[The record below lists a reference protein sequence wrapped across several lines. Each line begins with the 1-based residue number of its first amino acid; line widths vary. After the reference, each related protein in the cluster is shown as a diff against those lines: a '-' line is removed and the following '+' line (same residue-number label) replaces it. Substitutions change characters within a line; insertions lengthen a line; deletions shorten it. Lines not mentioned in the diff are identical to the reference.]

1 MCGPSSA
8 LKSLAASATS
18 FAGQVQQ
25 QATQVFG
32 SASAVFNNLIG
43 SVQSVVKG
51 GPGQAGWGAAETN
64 AVNSQILNNAAVSAR
79 NEKSAVGNAVA
90 AIGGGNTVNPSGLET
105 AVNLQTAQSVEN
117 AKSQQEEQA
126 TVANYQQGNQNY
138 NAAVTEEMQLP
149 KVFDA
154 SSAAD
159 KAATDASAAATADQ
173 TAISAANNWWQPI
186 LGSAIGVGGD
196 IATGGLSGAAKTA
209 ASAVNTGDST
219 TGAGPR

>member
-8 LKSLAASATS
+8 LKNLAASATS

-25 QATQVFG
+25 QATQIFG
-32 SASAVFNNLIG
+32 SASTVFNNLMGTI
-43 SVQSVVKG
+43 QSVVKG
-51 GPGQAGWGAAETN
+51 GPGQAGWGAAENN

-79 NEKSAVGNAVA
+79 NEKSAVGNDVA

-138 NAAVTEEMQLP
+138 NEAVNEEMQLP

-154 SSAAD
+154 SSSAD
-159 KAATDASAAATADQ
+159 KAATDANTAATTAQ
-173 TAISAANNWWQPI
+173 TAVDSANNWWQPL
-186 LGSAIGVGGD
+186 LGDAIGAGGK
-196 IATGGLSGAAKTA
+196 IAAAYLGKP
-209 ASAVNTGDST
+209 ST
-219 TGAGPR
+219 P

>member
-1 MCGPSSA
+1 MCGASTT
-8 LKSLAASATS
+8 LTNLAASATS

-25 QATQVFG
+25 QATQIFG
-32 SASAVFNNLIG
+32 SASTVFNNLIG

-138 NAAVTEEMQLP
+138 NAAVNEEMQLP

-154 SSAAD
+154 SSDVD
-159 KAATDASAAATADQ
+159 KAAISANQSATTEQ
-173 TAISAANNWWQPI
+173 NAISAANNWWEPI
-186 LGSAIGVGGD
+186 VGTAIGVAGKM
-196 IATGGLSGAAKTA
+196 IAG
-209 ASAVNTGDST
+209 
-219 TGAGPR
+219 

>member
-1 MCGPSSA
+1 MCGASTT

-25 QATQVFG
+25 QATQIFG
-32 SASAVFNNLIG
+32 SASTVFNNLMGTI
-43 SVQSVVKG
+43 QSVVKG
-51 GPGQAGWGAAETN
+51 GPGQAGWGAAENN
-64 AVNSQILNNAAVSAR
+64 AVNSQILNNAAVNAR

-138 NAAVTEEMQLP
+138 NEAVNEEMQLP

-154 SSAAD
+154 SAAAD
-159 KAATDASAAATADQ
+159 NAAVNANDAATKAQ
-173 TAISAANNWWQPI
+173 TAVSSANNWWEPI
-186 LGSAIGVGGD
+186 VGAAIG
-196 IATGGLSGAAKTA
+196 TAAKA
-209 ASAVNTGDST
+209 AT
-219 TGAGPR
+219 TD

>member
-1 MCGPSSA
+1 MCGPSTT
-8 LKSLAASATS
+8 LTNLAASATS

-25 QATQVFG
+25 QAAQVFG
-32 SASAVFNNLIG
+32 SASAVFNGLIG

-79 NEKSAVGNAVA
+79 NEKSAVGNDVA

-138 NAAVTEEMQLP
+138 TAAVNEEMQLP

-154 SSAAD
+154 SAAVD
-159 KAATDASAAATADQ
+159 NAATAANQSATAAQ
-173 TAISAANNWWQPI
+173 TAVSSANNWWEPI
-186 LGSAIGVGGD
+186 LGSAIGAAGN
-196 IATGGLSGAAKTA
+196 IATGGLTGAAKTA

>member
-8 LKSLAASATS
+8 LTNLAASATS

-79 NEKSAVGNAVA
+79 NEKSAVGNDVA

-126 TVANYQQGNQNY
+126 TVANFQQGNQNY
-138 NAAVTEEMQLP
+138 NAAVSEEMQLP

-154 SSAAD
+154 SSAVDNAAVNAND
-159 KAATDASAAATADQ
+159 AATKAQ
-173 TAISAANNWWQPI
+173 TAVSSANNWWQPI
-186 LGSAIGVGGD
+186 LGAAVG
-196 IATGGLSGAAKTA
+196 TTAKA
-209 ASAVNTGDST
+209 L
-219 TGAGPR
+219 AG

>member
-8 LKSLAASATS
+8 LKDLAASATS

-25 QATQVFG
+25 QATQIFG
-32 SASAVFNNLIG
+32 SASTVFNNLMGTI
-43 SVQSVVKG
+43 QSVVKG
-51 GPGQAGWGAAETN
+51 GPGQAGWGAAENN

-79 NEKSAVGNAVA
+79 NEKSAVGNDVA

-138 NAAVTEEMQLP
+138 NEAVNEEMQLP

-154 SSAAD
+154 SSGAD
-159 KAATDASAAATADQ
+159 KAATDAQ
-173 TAISAANNWWQPI
+173 TAANTAQTAVSSANNWWQPL
-186 LGSAIGVGGD
+186 LGAAIGAGGQV
-196 IATGGLSGAAKTA
+196 GAAALKA
-209 ASAVNTGDST
+209 
-219 TGAGPR
+219 

>member
-8 LKSLAASATS
+8 LKNLAASATS

-25 QATQVFG
+25 QATQIFG

-138 NAAVTEEMQLP
+138 NAAVNEEMQLP

-154 SSAAD
+154 SSDVD
-159 KAATDASAAATADQ
+159 KAAISANQSATTEQ
-173 TAISAANNWWQPI
+173 NAISAANNWWEPI
-186 LGSAIGVGGD
+186 VGTAIGVAGKM
-196 IATGGLSGAAKTA
+196 IAG
-209 ASAVNTGDST
+209 
-219 TGAGPR
+219 

>member
-1 MCGPSSA
+1 MCGASGA
-8 LKSLAASATS
+8 LKRLAASATS

-25 QATQVFG
+25 QATQIFG
-32 SASAVFNNLIG
+32 SASTVFNNLMGTI
-43 SVQSVVKG
+43 QSVVKG
-51 GPGQAGWGAAETN
+51 GPGQAGWGAAENN

-79 NEKSAVGNAVA
+79 NEKSAVGNDVA

-138 NAAVTEEMQLP
+138 NAAVNEEMQLP

-159 KAATDASAAATADQ
+159 NAANSANQSATADQ
-173 TAISAANNWWQPI
+173 TAISAANNWWEPI
-186 LGSAIGVGGD
+186 LGAAIGTAGN
-196 IATGGLSGAAKTA
+196 IATAGLTGTAK
-209 ASAVNTGDST
+209 SAVNTGDST

>member
-8 LKSLAASATS
+8 LKSLAANATS

-25 QATQVFG
+25 QATQIFG
-32 SASAVFNNLIG
+32 SASTVFNNLIG
-43 SVQSVVKG
+43 SVQSIVKG

-126 TVANYQQGNQNY
+126 TVANFQQGNQNY
-138 NAAVTEEMQLP
+138 NEAVNEEMQLP

-154 SSAAD
+154 SSDVD
-159 KAATDASAAATADQ
+159 KAAISANQSATTEQ
-173 TAISAANNWWQPI
+173 NAISAANNWWEPI
-186 LGSAIGVGGD
+186 VGSAIGVAGKM
-196 IATGGLSGAAKTA
+196 IAG
-209 ASAVNTGDST
+209 
-219 TGAGPR
+219 

>member
-1 MCGPSSA
+1 MCGASGA
-8 LKSLAASATS
+8 LTSLAASATS

-25 QATQVFG
+25 QATQIFG
-32 SASAVFNNLIG
+32 SASTVFNNLMGTI
-43 SVQSVVKG
+43 QSVVKG

-138 NAAVTEEMQLP
+138 NAAVNEEMQLP
-149 KVFDA
+149 NVFKA
-154 SSAAD
+154 SSDADNAAN
-159 KAATDASAAATADQ
+159 SANQSATADQ
-173 TAISAANNWWQPI
+173 TAISAANNWWEPI
-186 LGSAIGVGGD
+186 LGSAIGAAGN
-196 IATGGLSGAAKTA
+196 IATGGLTGAASTA
-209 ASAVNTGDST
+209 ARAVNTGDST

>member
-1 MCGPSSA
+1 MCGASGT

-25 QATQVFG
+25 QATQIFG
-32 SASAVFNNLIG
+32 SASTVFNNLMGTI
-43 SVQSVVKG
+43 QSVVKG
-51 GPGQAGWGAAETN
+51 GPGQAGWGAAENN

-79 NEKSAVGNAVA
+79 NEKSAVGNDVA

-138 NAAVTEEMQLP
+138 NEAVGQEMQLP

-154 SSAAD
+154 SAAVD
-159 KAATDASAAATADQ
+159 NAATNANTAATTAQ
-173 TAISAANNWWQPI
+173 TAVSSANNWWQPL
-186 LGSAIGVGGD
+186 LGAAIGAGG
-196 IATGGLSGAAKTA
+196 SMGAAALGKKT
-209 ASAVNTGDST
+209 
-219 TGAGPR
+219 P

>member
-1 MCGPSSA
+1 MPQASLGKSSS
-8 LKSLAASATS
+8 KQPRYSDRPRRFSTTSWAT
-18 FAGQVQQ
+18 
-25 QATQVFG
+25 
-32 SASAVFNNLIG
+32 
-43 SVQSVVKG
+43 VQSVVKG

-79 NEKSAVGNAVA
+79 NEKSAVGNDVA

-138 NAAVTEEMQLP
+138 NEAVNEEMQLP

-154 SSAAD
+154 SSGAD
-159 KAATDASAAATADQ
+159 KAATDANDCRYYSPDRGILRQQLVAAATRRCHRRRRP
-173 TAISAANNWWQPI
+173 SGRSG
-186 LGSAIGVGGD
+186 LGKA
-196 IATGGLSGAAKTA
+196 
-209 ASAVNTGDST
+209 
-219 TGAGPR
+219 

>member
-8 LKSLAASATS
+8 LKSLADSATS

-25 QATQVFG
+25 QATQIFG
-32 SASAVFNNLIG
+32 SASTVFNNLMGTI
-43 SVQSVVKG
+43 QSVVKG

-79 NEKSAVGNAVA
+79 NEKSAVGNDVA

-138 NAAVTEEMQLP
+138 NAAVNEEMQLP

-154 SSAAD
+154 SSSAD
-159 KAATDASAAATADQ
+159 KAATDANAAATTAQ
-173 TAISAANNWWQPI
+173 TAVSSANNWWEPI
-186 LGSAIGVGGD
+186 LGSAIGAAGQM
-196 IATGGLSGAAKTA
+196 GAAYLGKK
-209 ASAVNTGDST
+209 SNT
-219 TGAGPR
+219 P

>member
-1 MCGPSSA
+1 MCGPSRA
-8 LKSLAASATS
+8 LKNLATNATS

-25 QATQVFG
+25 QATQIFG
-32 SASAVFNNLIG
+32 SASTVFNNLMGTI
-43 SVQSVVKG
+43 QSVVKG
-51 GPGQAGWGAAETN
+51 GPGQAGWGAAEAS

-138 NAAVTEEMQLP
+138 NAAVNEEMQLP

-154 SSAAD
+154 SSDVD
-159 KAATDASAAATADQ
+159 KAAISANQSATTEQ
-173 TAISAANNWWQPI
+173 NAISAANNWWEPI
-186 LGSAIGVGGD
+186 VGTAIGVAGKM
-196 IATGGLSGAAKTA
+196 IAG
-209 ASAVNTGDST
+209 
-219 TGAGPR
+219 

>member
-8 LKSLAASATS
+8 LKSLAANATS

-25 QATQVFG
+25 QATQIFG
-32 SASAVFNNLIG
+32 SASTVFNNLIG

-51 GPGQAGWGAAETN
+51 GPGQAGWGAAEAS

-126 TVANYQQGNQNY
+126 TVANFQQGNQNY
-138 NAAVTEEMQLP
+138 NAAVNEEMQLP

-154 SSAAD
+154 SAAVDNAASSANQ
-159 KAATDASAAATADQ
+159 SATAAQ
-173 TAISAANNWWQPI
+173 TAVSSANNWWQPI
-186 LGSAIGVGGD
+186 LGAAIGVGGD
-196 IATGGLSGAAKTA
+196 IATGGLSGAASAA

>member
-25 QATQVFG
+25 QATQIFG
-32 SASAVFNNLIG
+32 SASTVFNNLMGTI
-43 SVQSVVKG
+43 QSVVKG
-51 GPGQAGWGAAETN
+51 GPGQAGWGAAENN

-79 NEKSAVGNAVA
+79 NEKSAVGNDVA

-138 NAAVTEEMQLP
+138 NEAVNEEMQLP

-154 SSAAD
+154 SSGAD
-159 KAATDASAAATADQ
+159 NAATSANTAATTAQ
-173 TAISAANNWWQPI
+173 TAVDSANNWWQPL
-186 LGSAIGVGGD
+186 LGDAIGAAGKV
-196 IATGGLSGAAKTA
+196 GAAYLGKP
-209 ASAVNTGDST
+209 ST
-219 TGAGPR
+219 P

>member
-1 MCGPSSA
+1 MCGPSAA
-8 LKSLAASATS
+8 LQNLAASATS

-25 QATQVFG
+25 QATQIFG
-32 SASAVFNNLIG
+32 SASTVFNNLMGTI
-43 SVQSVVKG
+43 QNVVKG

-79 NEKSAVGNAVA
+79 NEKSAVGNDVA

-138 NAAVTEEMQLP
+138 NAAVNEEMQLP

-154 SSAAD
+154 SAAED
-159 KAATDASAAATADQ
+159 NAAVNANTAATNAQ
-173 TAISAANNWWQPI
+173 TAVSSANNWWEPI
-186 LGSAIGVGGD
+186 LGSAIGAGGS
-196 IATGGLSGAAKTA
+196 IGAAALKKSSTA
-209 ASAVNTGDST
+209 
-219 TGAGPR
+219 

>member
-1 MCGPSSA
+1 MCGASGA

-25 QATQVFG
+25 QATQIFG
-32 SASAVFNNLIG
+32 SASTVFNNLMGTI
-43 SVQSVVKG
+43 QSVVKG

-79 NEKSAVGNAVA
+79 NEKSAVGNDVA

-126 TVANYQQGNQNY
+126 TVANFQQGNQNY
-138 NAAVTEEMQLP
+138 NEAVNEEMQLP

-159 KAATDASAAATADQ
+159 NAAVNANDAATKAQ
-173 TAISAANNWWQPI
+173 TAVSSANNWWEPI
-186 LGSAIGVGGD
+186 LGSAIGAAGN
-196 IATGGLSGAAKTA
+196 IATGGLLGAANTA

>member
-8 LKSLAASATS
+8 LKSLAANATS

-25 QATQVFG
+25 QATQIFG
-32 SASAVFNNLIG
+32 SASTVFNNLIG

-64 AVNSQILNNAAVSAR
+64 AVNSQILNNTAVSAR

-138 NAAVTEEMQLP
+138 NAAVNEEMQLP

-159 KAATDASAAATADQ
+159 NAATAANQSATTAQ
-173 TAISAANNWWQPI
+173 TAVSSASNWWEPL
-186 LGSAIGVGGD
+186 LGSAIGAAGKM
-196 IATGGLSGAAKTA
+196 GAAYLEKSKT
-209 ASAVNTGDST
+209 
-219 TGAGPR
+219 P

>member
-1 MCGPSSA
+1 MCGASKE

-25 QATQVFG
+25 QATQIFG
-32 SASAVFNNLIG
+32 SASAVFNGLIG

-51 GPGQAGWGAAETN
+51 GSGQAGWGADETN
-64 AVNSQILNNAAVSAR
+64 AVNSQIINNAAVSAR

-126 TVANYQQGNQNY
+126 TVANFQQGNQNY
-138 NAAVTEEMQLP
+138 NAAVNEEMQLP

-159 KAATDASAAATADQ
+159 NAANSANQSATAAQ
-173 TAISAANNWWQPI
+173 TAVSSANNWWEPI
-186 LGSAIGVGGD
+186 LGSAIG
-196 IATGGLSGAAKTA
+196 AAGKIGTQA
-209 ASAVNTGDST
+209 LKNADD
-219 TGAGPR
+219 